1 LIFTFTSFT
10 NGTFSNATLTAL
22 EHMEQVSPLA
32 CKEALE
38 NCEKQPMYMNAAIS
52 NNKLFFMLI
61 QFKNKS

>member
-1 LIFTFTSFT
+1 
-10 NGTFSNATLTAL
+10 
-22 EHMEQVSPLA
+22 MEQVSPLA